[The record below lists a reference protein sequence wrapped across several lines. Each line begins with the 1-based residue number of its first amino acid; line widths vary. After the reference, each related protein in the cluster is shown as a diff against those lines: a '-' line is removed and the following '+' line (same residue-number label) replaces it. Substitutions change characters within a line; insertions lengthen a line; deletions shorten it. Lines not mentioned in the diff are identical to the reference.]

1 MLKNKPIYLA
11 GHNGHVGKAILK
23 KLKLLGYKKIIVAD
37 RSKLDLTNQKKVF
50 NFLKKKKPFFVIV
63 AAARVGGIVANN
75 TYRAEFIY
83 ENLSIQ
89 NNLIHGSYINGI
101 KNLIFLGSSCIY
113 PKLCKQP
120 QKEDYLLNGKLEYTN
135 EPYALAK
142 IAGVK
147 MCENYN
153 QQYNTNYKSLMP
165 TNSYGYGDNYNLKTC
180 HFFSALIKKVYLA
193 KKQNKKYITLL
204 GTGKAK
210 RELIFVDDVADA
222 VIHFMNKKT
231 KENLINIG
239 TGKDASIKEYA
250 NFIINRLGLKL
261 DIKFD
266 KSYPDGTL
274 RKVLDTSLAKKY
286 GWAAKTDLKTGF
298 DKTYE
303 EFLKKK
309 LYL

>member
-1 MLKNKPIYLA
+1 MFKNKKIYLA

-23 KLKLLGYKKIIVAD
+23 KLKHLGYKNVLTVSRK
-37 RSKLDLTNQKKVF
+37 KLDLTDQKKVF
-50 NFLKKKKPFFVIV
+50 YFLKKNKPFIVII

-75 TYRAEFIY
+75 KYRAEFIY

-120 QKEDYLLNGKLEYTN
+120 QKESYLLDGKLEYTN

-153 QQYNTNYKSLMP
+153 KQYNTNYKSLMP
-165 TNSYGYGDNYNLKTC
+165 TNSYGYGDSYDLKKS
-180 HFFSALIKKVYLA
+180 HFFSALIKKIYLA
-193 KKQNKKYITLL
+193 KLKDKKFITLL

-210 RELIFVDDVADA
+210 RELIFVDDIADA
-222 VIHFMNKKT
+222 VIHFMNKQT

-239 TGKDASIKEYA
+239 TGREARIVDYA
-250 NFIINRLGLKL
+250 KFIMNRLGLNL

-266 KSYPDGTL
+266 KSYPDGTP
-274 RKVLDTSLAKKY
+274 RKILDISLAKKY
-286 GWAAKTDLKTGF
+286 GWTAKTSLETGF

-303 EFLKKK
+303 DFLKKK